1 MYDLDLSLNRVYW
14 EYLQT
19 GTHMRPDH
27 GYWGDEYIP
36 TLGVRASIT
45 SKLLLSETLL
55 TRGEMVNISGPIPSI
70 GDIRPPRTW

>member
-36 TLGVRASIT
+36 TLGV
-45 SKLLLSETLL
+45 KL
-55 TRGEMVNISGPIPSI
+55 
-70 GDIRPPRTW
+70 